1 MTTWL
6 FDAPPDTSGPCDVL
20 DITVRFEG
28 GVTVFVLTGP
38 LCAFTAP
45 SLDEWLRQLGE
56 NGRHKVII
64 DARAIASLSSD
75 GVDVLVEHAD
85 RCRRAGGDLQ
95 VRAPSTVARRVLDLC
110 DAEHL
115 VEPRTSAG

>member
-6 FDAPPDTSGPCDVL
+6 FDVPPDPSGAREVL
-20 DITVRFEG
+20 DITLRFDG
-28 GVTVFVLTGP
+28 DVTVCALTGP

-45 SLDEWLRQLGE
+45 SLGEWLRQLDE
-56 NGRHKVII
+56 NGRHKVIV
-64 DARAIASLSSD
+64 DARDVASMSSD
-75 GVDVLVEHAD
+75 GVDVLVEHAE

-95 VRAPSTVARRVLDLC
+95 VRSPSTVARRVLDLC

-115 VEPRTSAG
+115 VGAGDDQG